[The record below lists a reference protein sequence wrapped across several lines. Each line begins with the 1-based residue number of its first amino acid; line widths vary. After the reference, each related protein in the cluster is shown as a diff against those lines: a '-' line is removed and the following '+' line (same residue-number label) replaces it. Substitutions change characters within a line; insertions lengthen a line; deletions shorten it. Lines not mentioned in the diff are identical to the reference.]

1 MGQGAHVLRF
11 RYARDLFEETQAR
24 VVAARAQLMA
34 QRAGRYINTAL
45 VQSHN
50 GAHGAGGGEA
60 FLFLFESRLQRVGA
74 AAPVELRVC
83 ESREQQ
89 LANSRDYKEAV
100 P

>member
-1 MGQGAHVLRF
+1 MR
-11 RYARDLFEETQAR
+11 
-24 VVAARAQLMA
+24 
-34 QRAGRYINTAL
+34 GRCINTAL

-50 GAHGAGGGEA
+50 GAHGAHGAGGGEA

-83 ESREQQ
+83 AGRRQQ
-89 LANSRDYKEAV
+89 LADSRDYKEAV